1 MIKPALNPTT
11 GQTAGQMTWRLPGQR
26 EPLLHLRSGPLAPWQ
41 PYTSCPQYAVPDRP
55 FLSAGYATFVHL
67 LRQNWEVVVLERRTL
82 VPSGNAHGHQVGD

>member
-41 PYTSCPQYAVPDRP
+41 PYTSMQFPIGPSYRLDMRP
-55 FLSAGYATFVHL
+55 LSIY
-67 LRQNWEVVVLERRTL
+67 
-82 VPSGNAHGHQVGD
+82 SGKIGKWLF